1 MHELFVITGKLDDVS
16 SVDINM
22 LNHVLSNWSLN
33 NRVSDNDFKY
43 EHDYSKVHITNTFN
57 GWDYVRDHYRVEYGQ
72 TLVLYPKIVLQELYK
87 QLVKKLIHIII

>member
-22 LNHVLSNWSLN
+22 IKNHILSNWSLN

-43 EHDYSKVHITNTFN
+43 EHDYSKVHIAQHIQ
-57 GWDYVRDHYRVEYGQ
+57 WVQDYVRGALSNRIWSNTSSYTQ
-72 TLVLYPKIVLQELYK
+72 K
-87 QLVKKLIHIII
+87 